1 MSGELIADLRAAL
14 FDVDGTLCDS
24 APLHFEAW
32 RRALAKRFRPP
43 PIWDE
48 YVEHCLR
55 GQRRF
60 EEVLALP
67 ADEAALLH
75 REKTAYFA
83 ALAEQELRALPGV
96 EAFWQRLRALGV
108 AIGIVSTAR
117 RSSVELALRAM
128 RLPQPDIA
136 VTREDVEPNV
146 KPHPAGYQLAVARL
160 ALPAQCTIVFED
172 APSGIAAARAA
183 GLICL
188 AGPSKVFS
196 LEDQKEAHVRF
207 ERWSAIQLEQRSGRI
222 FVVCSPE

>member
-32 RRALAKRFRPP
+32 RRTLADHGQPT

-48 YVEHCLR
+48 YVKRCLR
-55 GQRRF
+55 EQRRF
-60 EEVLALP
+60 EEILDLP
-67 ADEAALLH
+67 SDEAALLH
-75 REKTAYFA
+75 REKSAHFA
-83 ALAEQELRALPGV
+83 ALAERELRALPGV

-117 RSSVELALRAM
+117 RSSVQLALRAM
-128 RLPQPDIA
+128 RLPAPDIV

-146 KPHPAGYQLAVARL
+146 KPHPAGYQLTVARL
-160 ALPAQCTIVFED
+160 GVPAQYAIAFED

-183 GLICL
+183 GLVCF
-188 AGPSKVFS
+188 AAPSKVFS

-207 ERWSAIQLEQRSGRI
+207 GSWSAVRLEQRSGRV
-222 FVVCSPE
+222 FVVWSPE